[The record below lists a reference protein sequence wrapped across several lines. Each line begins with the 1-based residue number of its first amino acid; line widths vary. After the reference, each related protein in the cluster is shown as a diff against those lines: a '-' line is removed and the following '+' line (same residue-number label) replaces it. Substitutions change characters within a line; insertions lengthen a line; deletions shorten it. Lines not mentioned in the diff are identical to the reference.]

1 MTDESR
7 LDLPPL
13 PSIGVT
19 TRKFLFRA
27 GFIAVTGITL
37 YLLAP
42 SLVAVYASL
51 DDVMHL
57 RPQWLVVILLCEALS
72 FVCVWELLRLALE
85 TKRWFVVATSQLASN
100 AFSLVVPG
108 GAAAGAA
115 LQMRMLTVAGVD
127 TTRAASSLSVVALIT
142 TASLFATPIFAL
154 PALFGTT
161 GVTDE
166 LLYAVWLGLVGA
178 VLLSGALVIAAVF
191 DRPIHVLG
199 TGFQRARNRLLKN
212 RPPLHG
218 LPERLLVERDLVKVR
233 FGSHKARAVAATAG
247 KVGFDYLALLAALA
261 AVGADPQPTLVLL
274 AFALSQI
281 VKMIPITPG
290 GLGFVEAG
298 LTGALALAGVGA
310 AQALVAT
317 AAYRLVSFFL
327 PIVAGAVAYVS
338 FRVERVRAARAAA
351 SA

>member
-1 MTDESR
+1 MR
-7 LDLPPL
+7 LEVAPLPPTG
-13 PSIGVT
+13 ST
-19 TRKFLFRA
+19 TRRILLRGA
-27 GFIAVTGITL
+27 LIAITGVTL

-51 DDVMHL
+51 DDVLHL
-57 RPQWLVVILLCEALS
+57 RPEWLAVIVLCEALS

-85 TKRWFVVATSQLASN
+85 TRKWFVVATSQLASN

-142 TASLFATPIFAL
+142 TASMFATPIFAL
-154 PALFGTT
+154 PALLGTT
-161 GVTDE
+161 GVARE
-166 LLYAVWLGLVGA
+166 LLYAVWLGVVGA
-178 VLLSGALVIAAVF
+178 VLLGAALVIAAVY
-191 DRPIHVLG
+191 DRPVIVIGALA
-199 TGFQRARNRLLKN
+199 QRLRNRFLRN
-212 RPPLHG
+212 RPPLVG
-218 LPERLLVERDLVKVR
+218 LPGRLLVERDLVKAR
-233 FGSHKARAVAATAG
+233 FSTHKGRAIAATAG

-274 AFALSQI
+274 AFAASQI
-281 VKMIPITPG
+281 AKMIPITPG

-310 AQALVAT
+310 AQAIVAT

-338 FRVERVRAARAAA
+338 FRVERGRSTRAPA
-351 SA
+351 